1 VLELVQVR
9 VPAQLELVRV
19 QALELVRVQV
29 LELVQAL
36 DPLRLQSW
44 QSLRRLRRL
53 RCQLHR
59 FE

>member
-19 QALELVRVQV
+19 QALELVR
-29 LELVQAL
+29 ELVQAP

-44 QSLRRLRRL
+44 QSLRWLRRL

-59 FE
+59 F